1 MTDMPRDQGEPDGQN
16 ASLTSPISPGGRPV
30 FGERY
35 RIAARTGSAVLLKAG
50 EVLRV
55 INTHGTQV
63 CDFWAFSA
71 EDPREYMSM
80 EHVRGQLQTIIPQ
93 AGQPLCTNKRR
104 PILQFITDTSPGIHD
119 TIIAAC
125 DIYRYRSLGVE
136 NYHDNCTDNLRMAM
150 LAIGLRA
157 TEIPCPFNLWMN
169 IPINKEYAT
178 DWCPPV
184 SSAGDYADFRAE
196 MDCIAVMSACPQDL
210 VPVNGV
216 DNTPVELH
224 YEVFAV

>member
-1 MTDMPRDQGEPDGQN
+1 MADMQRDHGDPDGEN
-16 ASLTSPISPGGRPV
+16 ASLTSPISPDGRPV
-30 FGERY
+30 YGERY
-35 RIAARTGSAVLLKAG
+35 QVAARTGRAVRLNSG
-50 EVLRV
+50 DVLRV

-63 CDFWAFSA
+63 CDFWAFSS
-71 EDPREYMSM
+71 EDHREYMSM

-93 AGQPLCTNKRR
+93 AGQSLCTNKRR
-104 PILQFITDTSPGIHD
+104 PILHFVTETSPGIHD
-119 TIIAAC
+119 TVIAAC

-136 NYHDNCTDNLRMAM
+136 VYHDNCTDNLRMAM

-169 IPINKEYAT
+169 IPVNEDHAT
-178 DWCPPV
+178 AWCPPV
-184 SSAGDYADFRAE
+184 SSPGDYADFRAE

-216 DNTPVELH
+216 DNIPVELH
-224 YEVFAV
+224 FEVMRG